1 MHLFCAE
8 STFVLVQTLFA
19 CMFGKCLNYKSADV
33 EFVTGITC
41 SASVNSF
48 WAGLF
53 MCEIQPRVLEM
64 IAQKNRQLKHPQLSI
79 FAEKSWFT
87 RSSWVELKI
96 WKSCWCETS
105 VKVEFCLPQSRWLL
119 RRDS

>member
-1 MHLFCAE
+1 MHFFCAE
-8 STFVLVQTLFA
+8 STFVLVHMLFA

-53 MCEIQPRVLEM
+53 MCEIQPRVLEI
-64 IAQKNRQLKHPQLSI
+64 IAQKTDN
-79 FAEKSWFT
+79 
-87 RSSWVELKI
+87 
-96 WKSCWCETS
+96 
-105 VKVEFCLPQSRWLL
+105 
-119 RRDS
+119 